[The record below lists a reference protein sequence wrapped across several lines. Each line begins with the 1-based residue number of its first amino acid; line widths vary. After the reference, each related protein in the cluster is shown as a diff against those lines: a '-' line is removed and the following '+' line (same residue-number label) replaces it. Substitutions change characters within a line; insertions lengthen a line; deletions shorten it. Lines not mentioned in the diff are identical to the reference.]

1 MTIIP
6 FIFEK
11 VSDFDSIEK
20 VTKEDPISAIS
31 RKLID
36 QFLELEVVP

>member
-1 MTIIP
+1 MQAFDNRIP
-6 FIFEK
+6 A
-11 VSDFDSIEK
+11 FDSIEK
-20 VTKEDPISAIS
+20 VAKKDPISAIS